1 VKIGLSLH
9 DEGII
14 EVETES
20 DGHLSL
26 CNVFAQFPN
35 TCGLKYQA
43 PNSKFWRG
51 VRRVGD
57 SFFPPFAS
65 GWDGILFMLLF
76 LEVLVGEKFVYFK
89 Y

>member
-1 VKIGLSLH
+1 MMKESSKLRQKVMGVSACAMYLH
-9 DEGII
+9 
-14 EVETES
+14 
-20 DGHLSL
+20 
-26 CNVFAQFPN
+26 NVFAQFPN